1 VVKRGGW
8 LKRYTRLRAGGK
20 RLQTRAW
27 LARRTR
33 LRARGGHFFNE
44 ERDELYL
51 AVIRTFTCSMRG
63 LSPCWGEVDPH
74 HTAKQSHEG
83 KDRSAV
89 PLCRGHHDEV
99 ETTPKSVWRK
109 RYPGVDLAAIAA
121 QLWQDYQD
129 GHPKSEV
136 A

>member
-33 LRARGGHFFNE
+33 LQAKGGHFFNE
-44 ERDELYL
+44 ARDPAYL
-51 AVIRTFTCSMRG
+51 AWVLTLPCTMRG
-63 LSPCWGEVDPH
+63 LSPCWQGMTPH
-74 HTAKQSHEG
+74 HTKKQSHEG
-83 KDRSAV
+83 DDRSALPMCV
-89 PLCRGHHDEV
+89 GHHDEI
-99 ETTPKSVWRK
+99 ETTPKSVWRR
-109 RYPGVDLAAIAA
+109 RYPGMDLAAIAA

-129 GHPKSEV
+129 THPQKAV
-136 A
+136 T